1 MKQQRGAALV
11 AVLSLLTGSM
21 MLGLS
26 GIQSTLIEERLAG
39 NYKAA
44 TEAQMGAEKA
54 VSVGWGESGS
64 GVSVGDFDATRSRL
78 DVRAYSWPEF
88 SGLSDISINACN
100 GNLVCHYYLLQEG
113 SDFFIAGVGAVVSE
127 GRVSAVSQPIFA
139 RLEFTPSPNPV
150 FTNGLLSAD
159 YIWVTGQSTVHGNV
173 HSNGT
178 VDISLREGSEALVT
192 DGTNGMVEVP
202 LPGQRPEDE
211 DMSVCG
217 GTSPPAYCYKSYD
230 TTVFAEYQ
238 AREGAINDCNIDIDT
253 VNDGDTV
260 FCAGDM
266 VVDGGA
272 IESQRIT
279 LVATGNIT
287 MNGATSSGGTESEV
301 GLFVI
306 AGQDIEFN
314 GSTDNYG
321 VFWAGGYVRQNG
333 NSSLYGAIVAGTY
346 IRSNGGIDFISLD
359 NVTNPDTFV
368 PSKPRIVA
376 WQ

>member
-11 AVLSLLTGSM
+11 VVLSMLTGSM

-26 GIQSTLIEERLAG
+26 GIQSSLIDERLAG

-54 VSVGWGESGS
+54 ISTGWGASGS
-64 GVSVGDFDATRSRL
+64 GVSASDFDATRSRSE
-78 DVRAYSWPEF
+78 VETYSWTEF
-88 SGLSDISINACN
+88 SGLSDISTNACS
-100 GNLVCHYYLLQEG
+100 GNIVCHYYLLQEG
-113 SDFFIAGVGAVVSE
+113 SDFFIAGRGAVVSE
-127 GRVSAVSQPIFA
+127 GNVAAVSQPVFA
-139 RLEFTPSPNPV
+139 RVEFTPGPNPL

-178 VDISLREGSEALVT
+178 VDISLRDGSEASVT
-192 DGTNGMVEVP
+192 DGSDGMVEVP
-202 LPGQRPEDE
+202 LPGTRPEGE
-211 DMSVCG
+211 DMSACDDA
-217 GTSPPAYCYKSYD
+217 SPPAYCYKSYD
-230 TTVFAEYQ
+230 SSVFAEYQ
-238 AREGAINDCNIDIDT
+238 AREGVINDCSIDIDML
-253 VNDGDTV
+253 NDGDTV
-260 FCAGDM
+260 FCAGDL
-266 VVDGGA
+266 VVDGGS
-272 IESQRIT
+272 IESQRVT

-287 MNGATSSGGTESEV
+287 MNGATSSGGAESEV

-333 NSSLYGAIVAGTY
+333 NSSLYGAIVSGTY

-368 PSKPRIVA
+368 PANPRIVA